1 MFTHTINHALMKG
14 QLHLETKRIMRNY
27 NHYSNIENVPV
38 GEKGCLGTGD
48 GKQICT
54 FPSMKYNVVA
64 FL

>member
-1 MFTHTINHALMKG
+1 MKG
-14 QLHLETKRIMRNY
+14 QLHLETKRIMRNS